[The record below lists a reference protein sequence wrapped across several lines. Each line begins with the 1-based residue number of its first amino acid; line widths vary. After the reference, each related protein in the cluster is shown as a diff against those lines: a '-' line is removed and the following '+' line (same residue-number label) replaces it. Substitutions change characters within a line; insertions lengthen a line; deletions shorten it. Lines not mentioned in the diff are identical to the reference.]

1 MSSICRRKKK
11 RMPLFFCCSSSSRN
25 QGTHQQ
31 WVGHWV
37 SKGCTSKQEPC
48 LPLKIYCRCNCRDKI
63 LLGTTLAVMGSAKK
77 SLGFQAPK
85 RHVMDPTWWTS
96 FKLGLSRQEETW
108 HSPCPKSNKEMKH
121 DHDANPF
128 IVWMCVFIV
137 VERCP
142 GTVLIQSILAGTN
155 RSSIYLF
162 HFSHIIE
169 PYIPTSLK
177 TSLERP
183 SKKAPNCAWNPWKK
197 KVLQEEMNEK
207 THGPNWYPFAPSVVF
222 DTAPDKETAEI
233 NVTYALKVPSLKNT
247 YSHAS
252 LRPTAVWWFVWCM
265 LLEVCSSHM
274 T

>member
-142 GTVLIQSILAGTN
+142 FVVVSKYGNCSYSIDFGWHKQVIHIFIPFLPHHWTLHSYIFKNFLGEAFKESTELCLKSMKEESAAGGD
-155 RSSIYLF
+155 
-162 HFSHIIE
+162 E
-169 PYIPTSLK
+169 W
-177 TSLERP
+177 E
-183 SKKAPNCAWNPWKK
+183 NPWTKL
-197 KVLQEEMNEK
+197 V
-207 THGPNWYPFAPSVVF
+207 
-222 DTAPDKETAEI
+222 
-233 NVTYALKVPSLKNT
+233 SLCPI
-247 YSHAS
+247 SC
-252 LRPTAVWWFVWCM
+252 VWH
-265 LLEVCSSHM
+265 SSR
-274 T
+274 